1 MNKVRLEAFSDG
13 VLAVI
18 ITIMVLEIKVPH
30 GTDIQSLRPLL
41 PVFVSYLLSFIYIAI
56 YWNNHHH
63 LMHSVKNIDWKVLW
77 ANMHLLFWLSL
88 IPVATG
94 WMGENN
100 FEKWPVVVYGI
111 ILLMAAIAFT
121 ILLYVLKNIHGQE
134 TILIQAIGNDK
145 KGLVSS
151 ILQAAGIGLT
161 FVNPWIGISIF
172 GFTAAL
178 WLVPNKRIEKLM
190 QNENNSV
197 K

>member
-41 PVFVSYLLSFIYIAI
+41 PVFVSYFLSFIYIAI

-151 ILQAAGIGLT
+151 ILQAIGIGLS

-172 GFTAAL
+172 SFTAAL
-178 WLVPNKRIEKLM
+178 WLVPNKRIEKIL

-197 K
+197 Q